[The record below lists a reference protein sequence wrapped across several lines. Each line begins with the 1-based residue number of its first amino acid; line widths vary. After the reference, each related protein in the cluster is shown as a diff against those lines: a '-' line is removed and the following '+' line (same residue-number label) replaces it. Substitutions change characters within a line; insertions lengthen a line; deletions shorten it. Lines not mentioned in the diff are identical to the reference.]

1 MAMVID
7 IPKAITGTIGLIIFM
22 LAVAGL
28 FWGCFWIVFKVG
40 TILYKWLSKRKF
52 VLLLHQKYQEWW
64 NRNKASVISLW
75 DFTSETLIDPM
86 FYGYAL
92 YTLVRR
98 LQSIAEYTKTYP
110 QYSFMQLLNLDMETD
125 MQYYIVFLIIFALW
139 MFWRAR
145 KHNSEMR
152 FRRDMSTKLDDMNA
166 KLDKLTNIMEKKD
179 DKPKSEHFDSVL

>member
-1 MAMVID
+1 MVID

-52 VLLLHQKYQEWW
+52 VLLLCQKYQEWW
-64 NRNKASVISLW
+64 NKNKASIISLW
-75 DFTSETLIDPM
+75 EFTSEMLIDPM

-110 QYSFMQLLNLDMETD
+110 QYSFTQLLNLDMETD
-125 MQYYIVFLIIFALW
+125 MQYYIVFFVIFVLW
-139 MFWRAR
+139 MFWKSW
-145 KHNSEMR
+145 KHRQEKSFQKNLN
-152 FRRDMSTKLDDMNA
+152 D
-166 KLDKLTNIMEKKD
+166 KLDKLINMMEKKD
-179 DKPKSEHFDSVL
+179 NESKSEHFNSVL